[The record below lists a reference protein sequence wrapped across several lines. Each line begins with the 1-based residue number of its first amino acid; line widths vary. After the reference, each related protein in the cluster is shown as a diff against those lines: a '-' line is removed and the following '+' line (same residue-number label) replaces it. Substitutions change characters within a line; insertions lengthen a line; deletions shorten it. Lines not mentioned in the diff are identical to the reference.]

1 MAIKARK
8 IAIYLREEQLQ
19 WLDAQSKAEGVSR
32 SKFIERK
39 VFPRGL
45 WVINE
50 RRGRPR
56 KDNNDDSL

>member
-39 VFPRGL
+39 VFPQQL
-45 WVINE
+45 WIIKE

-56 KDNNDDSL
+56 KENT

>member
-1 MAIKARK
+1 MEKIKSRK

-19 WLDAQSKAEGVSR
+19 WLDAQSKANGMSR

-39 VFPRGL
+39 VFPEGL
-45 WVINE
+45 WIIKE

-56 KDNNDDSL
+56 KES

>member
-19 WLDAQSKAEGVSR
+19 WLDAQSKSEGVSR

-39 VFPRGL
+39 VFPQAL
-45 WVINE
+45 WIIKE
-50 RRGRPR
+50 RHGRPR
-56 KDNNDDSL
+56 KENV

>member
-1 MAIKARK
+1 MEKIKSRK

-19 WLDAQSKAEGVSR
+19 WLDAQSKSNGMSR

-39 VFPRGL
+39 VFPEGL
-45 WVINE
+45 WIIKE

-56 KDNNDDSL
+56 KES

>member
-1 MAIKARK
+1 MEIKARK

-19 WLDAQSKAEGVSR
+19 WLDAQSKAEGISR

-45 WVINE
+45 WIINE

-56 KDNNDDSL
+56 KENV

>member
-39 VFPRGL
+39 VFPQSL
-45 WVINE
+45 WIIKE

-56 KDNNDDSL
+56 KENI

>member
-19 WLDAQSKAEGVSR
+19 WLDAQSKAEGLSR

-39 VFPRGL
+39 VFPQGL
-45 WVINE
+45 WIIKE

-56 KDNNDDSL
+56 KENI

>member
-45 WVINE
+45 WIINE

-56 KDNNDDSL
+56 KEIK

>member
-45 WVINE
+45 WIINE

-56 KDNNDDSL
+56 KENV

>member
-39 VFPRGL
+39 VFPQCL
-45 WVINE
+45 WVIKE

-56 KDNNDDSL
+56 KENV

>member
-39 VFPRGL
+39 VFPQGL
-45 WVINE
+45 QIIKE

-56 KDNNDDSL
+56 KENV